1 MTKASTTQLGTPT
14 EEIKRG
20 LIIEQLF
27 WDPRIDDTNI
37 EVTVDDGKATLTGT
51 VPDLRARVAA
61 TDAAWSVWGI
71 NSVENKLR
79 IAPIQT
85 MEDSIIKR
93 RVQSALEADSLLNA
107 GDIKVSVDKGT
118 VTLRGTVDAYWKK
131 RQAEWHAEAV
141 PHVVEVTNELAIVPT
156 KRFTDE
162 EVAKDIMAAL
172 ERNAFVNA
180 EAVNVSVSYGKV
192 TLTGTVPSWT
202 AKRAARDAAW
212 YTLGV
217 IDVEDRLL
225 VDYAL
230 AAA

>member
-1 MTKASTTQLGTPT
+1 MTKAGTTHLGRAK

-37 EVTVDDGKATLTGT
+37 QVTVDDGKATLTGT
-51 VPDLRARVAA
+51 VPDLRARGAA
-61 TDAAWSVWGI
+61 TEAAWSVWGI
-71 NSVENKLR
+71 NSVESKLR

-85 MEDSIIKR
+85 MEDSIIKQ
-93 RVQSALEADSLLNA
+93 RVHNALEADSFLNA
-107 GDIKVSVDKGT
+107 GDIKVTVDKS
-118 VTLRGTVDAYWKK
+118 VVVLRGTVDAYWKK

-141 PHVVEVTNELAIVPT
+141 PHVVEVTNALAIVPT

-162 EVAKDIMAAL
+162 EIAKDIMAAL
-172 ERNAFVNA
+172 ERNAFVDA
-180 EAVNVSVSYGKV
+180 EVVNVSVSYGKV
-192 TLTGTVPSWT
+192 TLTGTVPSWI

-217 IDVEDRLL
+217 VDVDDRLL

>member
-1 MTKASTTQLGTPT
+1 MTKTSTTQLGTPK

-37 EVTVDDGKATLTGT
+37 QVTVDDGKATLTGT

-61 TDAAWSVWGI
+61 TEAAWSVWGI
-71 NSVENKLR
+71 NTVENKLR
-79 IAPIQT
+79 VAPIQT
-85 MEDSIIKR
+85 MEDSIIKE
-93 RVQSALEADSLLNA
+93 RVHNALEADSLLNA
-107 GDIKVSVDKGT
+107 GDIKVSVDKSV

-141 PHVVEVTNELAIVPT
+141 SHVVEVTNDLAIVLT

-162 EVAKDIMAAL
+162 EIAKDIMAAL
-172 ERNAFVNA
+172 ERSALVNA

-192 TLTGTVPSWT
+192 TLTGTVPSWI

-217 IDVEDRLL
+217 VGVHDRLL

>member
-1 MTKASTTQLGTPT
+1 MTKASTTQLGTPS

-37 EVTVDDGKATLTGT
+37 EVTVDNGKATLTGT

-61 TDAAWSVWGI
+61 TEAAWSVWGI
-71 NSVENKLR
+71 NTVENKLR
-79 IAPIQT
+79 IVPIPT
-85 MEDSIIKR
+85 MEDSIIKQ
-93 RVQSALEADSLLNA
+93 RVQNALEADSLLNA
-107 GDIKVSVDKGT
+107 GDIKVSVDKGL

-141 PHVVEVTNELAIVPT
+141 PHVVEVTNDLAIVPT

-162 EVAKDIMAAL
+162 EIAKDIMAAL

-192 TLTGTVPSWT
+192 TLTGTVPSWI

-217 IDVEDRLL
+217 IDVDDRLL

>member
-1 MTKASTTQLGTPT
+1 MTKASTTQLGTPK

-37 EVTVDDGKATLTGT
+37 QVTVDDGKATLTGT

-61 TDAAWSVWGI
+61 TEAAWSVWGI
-71 NSVENKLR
+71 NTVENKLR
-79 IAPIQT
+79 VAPIQT
-85 MEDSIIKR
+85 MEDSIIKE
-93 RVQSALEADSLLNA
+93 RVHNALEADSLLNA
-107 GDIKVSVDKGT
+107 GDIKVSVDKSV

-141 PHVVEVTNELAIVPT
+141 PHVVEVTNDLAIVLT

-162 EVAKDIMAAL
+162 EIAKDIMAAL
-172 ERNAFVNA
+172 ERSALVNA

-192 TLTGTVPSWT
+192 TLTGTVPSWI

-217 IDVEDRLL
+217 VGVDDRLL